1 MYIWRLVVVGR
12 GRGSRARA
20 AAAAARQPASPAVP
34 PPRAAPRP
42 LCAQEP
48 GSEKMAPSPAL
59 RRLSIL
65 DSALRPRDS
74 STDGSPVLLRAGSEL
89 TVSPTAGDD
98 SASGGRAWDM
108 SEQELYM
115 FGPHAQRWLPCAL
128 TALTA
133 GY

>member
-1 MYIWRLVVVGR
+1 MYGDSSTSSAAVAREPR
-12 GRGSRARA
+12 PSR
-20 AAAAARQPASPAVP
+20 QSVP
-34 PPRAAPRP
+34 PPRAAPHR
-42 LCAQEP
+42 CAQEP
-48 GSEKMAPSPAL
+48 GSEKMVPSPAL

-115 FGPHAQRWLPCAL
+115 FGPHAQRSLPCAL